1 MSNEKEKD
9 YLKKI
14 FSILKNINNANSISP
29 KYTEELK
36 EKELNLLSKNL
47 FEDLYNNLL
56 YYYNSNGKNNISTNE
71 QKNFCNAL
79 FDILNII
86 YDSDSE
92 CFLKTSK
99 FN

>member
-56 YYYNSNGKNNISTNE
+56 YY
-71 QKNFCNAL
+71 
-79 FDILNII
+79 
-86 YDSDSE
+86 
-92 CFLKTSK
+92 
-99 FN
+99 

>member
-71 QKNFCNAL
+71 QKNFYNAL

-92 CFLKTSK
+92 CFLKT
-99 FN
+99 